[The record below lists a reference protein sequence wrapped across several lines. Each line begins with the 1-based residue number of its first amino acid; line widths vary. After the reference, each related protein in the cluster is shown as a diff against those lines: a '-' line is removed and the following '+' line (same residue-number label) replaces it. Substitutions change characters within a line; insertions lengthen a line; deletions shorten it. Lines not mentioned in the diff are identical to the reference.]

1 MGTQIKTDK
10 GDVVEVETIDHQTG
24 EGLDELMLELDTNY
38 GYSLIYLNEEKV
50 KALRDLLSE
59 WCDG

>member
-10 GDVVEVETIDHQTG
+10 GDVVEVETIDHQTN
-24 EGLDELMLELDTNY
+24 EGLDELMLELDTAY
-38 GYSLIYLNEEKV
+38 GYSLIYLNEEKA
-50 KALRDLLSE
+50 KALRDLLTE